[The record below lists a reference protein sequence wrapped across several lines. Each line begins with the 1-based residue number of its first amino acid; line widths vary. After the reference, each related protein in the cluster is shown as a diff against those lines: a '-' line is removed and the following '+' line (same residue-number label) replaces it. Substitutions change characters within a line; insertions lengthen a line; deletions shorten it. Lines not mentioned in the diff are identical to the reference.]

1 MILPNVPRF
10 ITVLPNV
17 LRGSHAA
24 NPLDVEAEAT
34 APSLLA
40 RSIRDRV

>member
-1 MILPNVPRF
+1 MILPNGPRF
-10 ITVLPNV
+10 IAVLPEV
-17 LRGSHAA
+17 LRGLTRGQS
-24 NPLDVEAEAT
+24 LDVEAEAT